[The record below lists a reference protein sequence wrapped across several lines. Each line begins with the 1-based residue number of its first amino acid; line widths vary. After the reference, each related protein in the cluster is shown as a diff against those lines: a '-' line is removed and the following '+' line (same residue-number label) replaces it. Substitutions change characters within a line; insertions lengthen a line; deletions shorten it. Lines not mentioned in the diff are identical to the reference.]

1 MFYKYALSSYIP
13 LLEPFSSLIND
24 DITKIKN
31 NRQVHLNVRTEVFA
45 IHVFHINRKVIH
57 YHDYY
62 EVYHTFCV
70 QHVQEL
76 SIKYK

>member
-13 LLEPFSSLIND
+13 VLEPFSSLIND
-24 DITKIKN
+24 DITKIKI

-57 YHDYY
+57 YY
-62 EVYHTFCV
+62 EVYHTFCG